1 MTNTKA
7 VKVSTLYPDKAR
19 FIGSLQGLILGDII
33 GSYHEFSQP
42 AKRTY
47 LELNALKHQTNVFGM
62 GFSYTDDTI
71 LTLEAMEAFVASNGN
86 FDGAIQLEH
95 ARAYIEHRSRWS
107 PNGRCFDVGIST
119 QRSLQQGDWPEKTSE
134 QNSGNGVLM
143 RLLPFAWHFACRL
156 VSRQVETI
164 SGNTP
169 LQTDFFDAVTN
180 LTHGSE
186 KTLTTS
192 RLMGELLTKLL
203 FGIPWRE
210 ARQGGAAC
218 YPASR
223 IDRSRSYRGYCE
235 DSLVLA
241 IALMD
246 EEMSWEEGIAHILS
260 LGGDTDSNAA
270 VFGQLY
276 GACYPDAIRTRYAP
290 HKPDIFRANVIDRL
304 IETFIASTFEE
315 TSDRLGSKHPWLAE
329 RKNYAGPER
338 AYSLSESAR
347 RDNMP
352 YAMRCPRDCVHYG
365 EGCLLGF
372 PVEDLRYFQRHS
384 NPDNEAI
391 PRARSDSHRLFWTTA
406 LGRAAPPDT
415 PPCYHN
421 GNEATPDCQYSI
433 CGHLPKT
440 VARARKQAAINQAAK
455 LKEYGQRL
463 FLIDSTGTEEHELAM
478 GRVRRNAIRKQEFV
492 AGDGDI
498 DQLIAEMVAYACAVM
513 DDGLPIRISVY
524 SLQDR
529 VRDFDWETAFKAYRR
544 QINYLGVWMITRSP
558 RHWVDRKVLIRR

>member
-1 MTNTKA
+1 MTNKKP
-7 VKVSTLYPDKAR
+7 VQVSTLYPDKAR

-42 AKRTY
+42 AAREY
-47 LELNALKHQTNVFGM
+47 PELNALKHQSNVFGM

-71 LTLEAMEAFVASNGN
+71 LTLESMEAFVASGGY
-86 FDGAIQLEH
+86 FDEAIQLKHASAYVEH
-95 ARAYIEHRSRWS
+95 QSHWS

-119 QRSLQQGDWPEKTSE
+119 QRSLLEGDWPDKTSE
-134 QNSGNGVLM
+134 QYSGNGVLM
-143 RLLPFAWHFACRL
+143 RLLPFAWYYACQF
-156 VSRQVETI
+156 VPRQSETI
-164 SGNTP
+164 SSNTP
-169 LQTDFFDAVTN
+169 LQTHFFDQATN

-186 KTLTTS
+186 KTLTTA

-210 ARQGGAAC
+210 ARQGFEEC
-218 YPASR
+218 YPRNR
-223 IDRSRSYRGYCE
+223 IDRTRSYRGYCE

-246 EEMSWEEGIAHILS
+246 EQMSWEEGIAQILS

-270 VFGQLY
+270 IFGQLY

-290 HKPDIFRANVIDRL
+290 HKPDIFRAKDIDSL
-304 IETFIASTFEE
+304 VDDFV
-315 TSDRLGSKHPWLAE
+315 TSIFDDTHSQLPWRGERDR
-329 RKNYAGPER
+329 YTGPER
-338 AYSLSESAR
+338 SRSLAASAR
-347 RDNMP
+347 RDHMP
-352 YAMRCPRDCVHYG
+352 YALRCPRDCVHYG

-372 PVEDLRYFQRHS
+372 PAEQLRYFQRHN
-384 NPDNEAI
+384 NPEQHAI
-391 PRARSDSHRLFWTTA
+391 ARMRSDNNRLFWTST
-406 LGRAAPPDT
+406 LGRVPRPDA

-421 GNEATPDCQYSI
+421 RNEATPDCLYSA
-433 CGHLPKT
+433 CGHLPET
-440 VARARKQAAINQAAK
+440 VARVRKQAAITQAA
-455 LKEYGQRL
+455 LIAEYGQRL
-463 FLIDSTGTEEHELAM
+463 FLIDSTGTKEHELAM
-478 GRVRRNAIRKQEFV
+478 DRVRRNAIRKQEFV
-492 AGDGDI
+492 AGDGGI
-498 DQLIAEMVAYACAVM
+498 DQLIAEMVAHACAVM